1 MWIVKAVGL
10 HVESGSS
17 PSGVSRWA
25 IAFFLCVLVPGFEE
39 TEQDVGLVISTILD
53 DWIEETID

>member
-1 MWIVKAVGL
+1 MEFHEG
-10 HVESGSS
+10 
-17 PSGVSRWA
+17 RWT
-25 IAFFLCVLVPGFEE
+25 IAFILCVLVPGFEE